1 MQKNSGENFGTI
13 EVDPLT
19 GEYHIII
26 PEWMINEYEWYE
38 GTKVSIESDA
48 KSLIISEIDES

>member
-26 PEWMINEYEWYE
+26 PEWIINEYEWYE
-38 GTKVSIESDA
+38 GTRVNIETDI
-48 KSLIISEIDES
+48 KSLIISEID